1 MRPADIDNFKNIN
14 LVMEYCPQNLM
25 NVIRIN
31 KDSLKIGHIKYFTYE
46 ILKGLIY
53 IHSKGIIHR
62 DIKPLN
68 ILVTNNWDIK
78 ISDFGQSNVQ
88 AGAINKDYNLTKYV
102 STRYYRA
109 PELYMEYTSNYTAA
123 VDMWAVGCTIAEF
136 FLKTT
141 FVKAETTDS
150 YIKSLIKIL
159 GLPNDSVKK

>member
-78 ISDFGQSNVQ
+78 ISDFGQSNV
-88 AGAINKDYNLTKYV
+88 
-102 STRYYRA
+102 
-109 PELYMEYTSNYTAA
+109 
-123 VDMWAVGCTIAEF
+123 
-136 FLKTT
+136 
-141 FVKAETTDS
+141 
-150 YIKSLIKIL
+150 
-159 GLPNDSVKK
+159 